1 MPDPSGVGSIH
12 RQDQVSGESKAP
24 HMQERLRE
32 GYVILDA
39 FLKENGSL
47 PTPELFRRCWKLILK
62 NETLFHGA
70 ETQTSRYNVDAK
82 SVAYVRFALFF
93 KLLRPEFVPPVK
105 LAVGSPDLGVSQGS
119 IFLTIH
125 SELELAIA
133 KLLQGGSGRV
143 AMISAAPRN
152 PRMVEL
158 FGLSP
163 APDIIRRSSNC
174 LILAR
179 QALVSSSSLV
189 FDIDYA
195 VFDKEQ
201 QRFLH
206 KISPAGF
213 LFAKKVSRPLYFVR
227 IETSVDGEIMCA
239 VRLSQGDGSVNEL
252 AEHFRSFVN
261 ARAIPVGEL
270 PVGNWFMDTG
280 RNLSAGNPG
289 SNPKS

>member
-1 MPDPSGVGSIH
+1 MSGQNNTP
-12 RQDQVSGESKAP
+12 R
-24 HMQERLRE
+24 MQERLQE

-47 PTPELFRRCWKLILK
+47 PTPELFRQCWKLILK

-82 SVAYVRFALFF
+82 NVAYVRFALFF

-105 LAVGSPDLGVSQGS
+105 LADGSPDLGASQGS

-133 KLLQGGSGRV
+133 KLLQGSSSSI
-143 AMISAAPRN
+143 AMISAAQRN
-152 PRMVEL
+152 PQMVKL
-158 FGLSP
+158 FSLAP

-195 VFDKEQ
+195 VFDEEQ

-227 IETSVDGEIMCA
+227 LEIDTDGEIMCA
-239 VRLSQGDGSVNEL
+239 VRLSQSDGTVNEL
-252 AEHFRSFVN
+252 ADHFRSFVN
-261 ARAIPVGEL
+261 ARTVPVGEL

-280 RNLSAGNPG
+280 RNLDAGIPG
-289 SNPKS
+289 SSPKG